1 MSSDNKGKLGDILK
15 TVVST
20 GAAAASMGGE
30 AMKGLVEDAKTA
42 KSELMTSV
50 KAEVKHFLERI
61 NIRNEIDRVLEDYDL
76 EVQAKVSFKRKKPK
90 TKTDADT

>member
-42 KSELMTSV
+42 KSEIMTSV
-50 KAEVKHFLERI
+50 KTEVKNFLERI

-76 EVQAKVSFKRKKPK
+76 DVQAKVSFKRKKPK
-90 TKTDADT
+90 TKTDADA

>member
-1 MSSDNKGKLGDILK
+1 MSSDNKGKIGDILK

-30 AMKGLVEDAKTA
+30 AMKGLMEDAKTA
-42 KSELMTSV
+42 KSEIMTSV
-50 KAEVKHFLERI
+50 KAEVKNFLERI

-76 EVQAKVSFKRKKPK
+76 DVQAKVSFKRKKPK